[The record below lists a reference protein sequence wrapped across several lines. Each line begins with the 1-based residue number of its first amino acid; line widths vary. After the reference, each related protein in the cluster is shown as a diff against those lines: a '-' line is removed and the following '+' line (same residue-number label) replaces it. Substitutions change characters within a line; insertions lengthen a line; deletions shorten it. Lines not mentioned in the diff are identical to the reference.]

1 MAASAASWCRRTES
15 SPSEMAA
22 PFQDRAPPAAMSS
35 WWNGRGSGT
44 DGAAISEGELSV
56 RLHQRAPD
64 AAMPELRL
72 NAAGE
77 ARYEQVDR
85 LLARIRLAGV
95 QQLGFVGNERYRGA
109 F

>member
-1 MAASAASWCRRTES
+1 
-15 SPSEMAA
+15 
-22 PFQDRAPPAAMSS
+22 
-35 WWNGRGSGT
+35 
-44 DGAAISEGELSV
+44 
-56 RLHQRAPD
+56 
-64 AAMPELRL
+64 MPELRL

-95 QQLGFVGNERYRGA
+95 QRLGFVGNERYRGA